1 MSYFNG
7 GVDKNHDVVYFYCF
21 HWGLGI
27 VGLTAF
33 VVSGGTVGCRN
44 GNLRWHRDD
53 FVGARADDLSF
64 SFSVLCIHMFIVYSV
79 HSHGLVGD

>member
-1 MSYFNG
+1 MSLSYWYNFFLP
-7 GVDKNHDVVYFYCF
+7 DVAYFYSI

-33 VVSGGTVGCRN
+33 VVTGGTLGCRN

-53 FVGARADDLSF
+53 VAGDRADDLSF
-64 SFSVLCIHMFIVYSV
+64 LFPLLCIYVY
-79 HSHGLVGD
+79 GI